1 MASNRIGRI
10 NDEIQKEL
18 ASLLRTVKDPRVSE
32 TMLTI
37 THVDTTSD
45 LRYARVYVSAL
56 NCPDE
61 KGLMKGYQYCINCNQ
76 RFLAAADGGN
86 CCACHVPYFRSV
98 RKRLCVELENL
109 SGAPVFPHGN
119 LAFFVA
125 IFSEMT
131 RLSAGVGLRLHSIHP
146 SITRESKW
154 RYIMKKINL
163 RELYPDVYTT
173 DFFVDVTEEV
183 YKIEY
188 YTIANQKQA
197 RYNIDK
203 KTKATATVQK
213 IDFGCSHKEQI
224 ENRYPQW
231 LKTLVCSAW
240 RKLFE

>member
-1 MASNRIGRI
+1 M
-10 NDEIQKEL
+10 
-18 ASLLRTVKDPRVSE
+18 TV
-32 TMLTI
+32 L
-37 THVDTTSD
+37 
-45 LRYARVYVSAL
+45 
-56 NCPDE
+56 
-61 KGLMKGYQYCINCNQ
+61 
-76 RFLAAADGGN
+76 
-86 CCACHVPYFRSV
+86 
-98 RKRLCVELENL
+98 
-109 SGAPVFPHGN
+109 GAPVFHRGN
-119 LAFFVA
+119 LAFFVT
-125 IFSEMT
+125 IFSEMF
-131 RLSAGVGLRLHSIHP
+131 RLSAGVGLRLHSIHL

-231 LKTLVCSAW
+231 LKTLVCSTW
-240 RKLFE
+240 RKLFNKAKGRRNAAFPKYTS

>member
-1 MASNRIGRI
+1 M
-10 NDEIQKEL
+10 
-18 ASLLRTVKDPRVSE
+18 TV
-32 TMLTI
+32 L
-37 THVDTTSD
+37 
-45 LRYARVYVSAL
+45 
-56 NCPDE
+56 
-61 KGLMKGYQYCINCNQ
+61 
-76 RFLAAADGGN
+76 
-86 CCACHVPYFRSV
+86 
-98 RKRLCVELENL
+98 
-109 SGAPVFPHGN
+109 GAPVFPHGN

-131 RLSAGVGLRLHSIHP
+131 RLSAGVGLRLYSIHP

-154 RYIMKKINL
+154 RYMMKKINL

-173 DFFVDVTEEV
+173 GFFIDVTEEV

-240 RKLFE
+240 RKLYE

>member
-1 MASNRIGRI
+1 M
-10 NDEIQKEL
+10 
-18 ASLLRTVKDPRVSE
+18 TV
-32 TMLTI
+32 L
-37 THVDTTSD
+37 
-45 LRYARVYVSAL
+45 
-56 NCPDE
+56 
-61 KGLMKGYQYCINCNQ
+61 
-76 RFLAAADGGN
+76 
-86 CCACHVPYFRSV
+86 
-98 RKRLCVELENL
+98 
-109 SGAPVFPHGN
+109 GAPVFPHGN

-163 RELYPDVYTT
+163 RELYPDVYIT

-213 IDFGCSHKEQI
+213 IDFGCFHKEQI

-240 RKLFE
+240 RKLFNKAKGRRNAAFLKHTS

>member
-1 MASNRIGRI
+1 MAV
-10 NDEIQKEL
+10 L
-18 ASLLRTVKDPRVSE
+18 
-32 TMLTI
+32 
-37 THVDTTSD
+37 
-45 LRYARVYVSAL
+45 
-56 NCPDE
+56 
-61 KGLMKGYQYCINCNQ
+61 
-76 RFLAAADGGN
+76 
-86 CCACHVPYFRSV
+86 
-98 RKRLCVELENL
+98 
-109 SGAPVFPHGN
+109 GAPVFPHGN

-131 RLSAGVGLRLHSIHP
+131 RLSAGVGLRPHSIHP

-154 RYIMKKINL
+154 RYIMKKITL

-173 DFFVDVTEEV
+173 DFFIDVTEEV

>member
-1 MASNRIGRI
+1 MA
-10 NDEIQKEL
+10 
-18 ASLLRTVKDPRVSE
+18 
-32 TMLTI
+32 
-37 THVDTTSD
+37 
-45 LRYARVYVSAL
+45 AL
-56 NCPDE
+56 
-61 KGLMKGYQYCINCNQ
+61 
-76 RFLAAADGGN
+76 
-86 CCACHVPYFRSV
+86 
-98 RKRLCVELENL
+98 
-109 SGAPVFPHGN
+109 GAPVFPHGN

-213 IDFGCSHKEQI
+213 INFGCFHKEQI

-240 RKLFE
+240 RKLFNKAKGRRNAAFLKHTS

>member
-1 MASNRIGRI
+1 M
-10 NDEIQKEL
+10 
-18 ASLLRTVKDPRVSE
+18 TV
-32 TMLTI
+32 L
-37 THVDTTSD
+37 
-45 LRYARVYVSAL
+45 
-56 NCPDE
+56 
-61 KGLMKGYQYCINCNQ
+61 
-76 RFLAAADGGN
+76 
-86 CCACHVPYFRSV
+86 
-98 RKRLCVELENL
+98 
-109 SGAPVFPHGN
+109 GAPVFPHGN

-131 RLSAGVGLRLHSIHP
+131 RLSAGVGLRPHSIHP

-213 IDFGCSHKEQI
+213 IDFGCFHKEQI

-240 RKLFE
+240 RKLFNKAKGRRNAAFLKHTS

>member
-1 MASNRIGRI
+1 M
-10 NDEIQKEL
+10 
-18 ASLLRTVKDPRVSE
+18 TV
-32 TMLTI
+32 L
-37 THVDTTSD
+37 
-45 LRYARVYVSAL
+45 
-56 NCPDE
+56 
-61 KGLMKGYQYCINCNQ
+61 
-76 RFLAAADGGN
+76 
-86 CCACHVPYFRSV
+86 
-98 RKRLCVELENL
+98 
-109 SGAPVFPHGN
+109 GAPVFPHGN

-131 RLSAGVGLRLHSIHP
+131 RLSAGVGLRLYSIHP

-173 DFFVDVTEEV
+173 DFFIDVTEEV

-240 RKLFE
+240 RKLFNKAKGRRNAAFLKHTS

>member
-1 MASNRIGRI
+1 MAV
-10 NDEIQKEL
+10 L
-18 ASLLRTVKDPRVSE
+18 
-32 TMLTI
+32 
-37 THVDTTSD
+37 
-45 LRYARVYVSAL
+45 
-56 NCPDE
+56 
-61 KGLMKGYQYCINCNQ
+61 
-76 RFLAAADGGN
+76 
-86 CCACHVPYFRSV
+86 
-98 RKRLCVELENL
+98 
-109 SGAPVFPHGN
+109 GAPVFPHGN

-131 RLSAGVGLRLHSIHP
+131 RLSAGVGLRPHSIHP

-213 IDFGCSHKEQI
+213 IDFGCFHKEQI

-240 RKLFE
+240 RKLFNKAKGRRNAAFLKHTS

>member
-1 MASNRIGRI
+1 MAV
-10 NDEIQKEL
+10 L
-18 ASLLRTVKDPRVSE
+18 
-32 TMLTI
+32 
-37 THVDTTSD
+37 
-45 LRYARVYVSAL
+45 
-56 NCPDE
+56 
-61 KGLMKGYQYCINCNQ
+61 
-76 RFLAAADGGN
+76 
-86 CCACHVPYFRSV
+86 
-98 RKRLCVELENL
+98 
-109 SGAPVFPHGN
+109 GAPVFPHGN

-231 LKTLVCSAW
+231 LKTLVCSTW
-240 RKLFE
+240 RKLFNKAKGRRNAAFPKYTS

>member
-1 MASNRIGRI
+1 MAV
-10 NDEIQKEL
+10 L
-18 ASLLRTVKDPRVSE
+18 
-32 TMLTI
+32 
-37 THVDTTSD
+37 
-45 LRYARVYVSAL
+45 
-56 NCPDE
+56 
-61 KGLMKGYQYCINCNQ
+61 
-76 RFLAAADGGN
+76 
-86 CCACHVPYFRSV
+86 
-98 RKRLCVELENL
+98 
-109 SGAPVFPHGN
+109 GAPVFPHGN

-213 IDFGCSHKEQI
+213 IDFGCFHKEQI

-231 LKTLVCSAW
+231 LKTLACSAW
-240 RKLFE
+240 RKLFNKAKGRRNAAFPKHTS

>member
-1 MASNRIGRI
+1 M
-10 NDEIQKEL
+10 
-18 ASLLRTVKDPRVSE
+18 TV
-32 TMLTI
+32 L
-37 THVDTTSD
+37 
-45 LRYARVYVSAL
+45 
-56 NCPDE
+56 
-61 KGLMKGYQYCINCNQ
+61 
-76 RFLAAADGGN
+76 
-86 CCACHVPYFRSV
+86 
-98 RKRLCVELENL
+98 
-109 SGAPVFPHGN
+109 GAPVFPHGN

-125 IFSEMT
+125 VFSEMT

-163 RELYPDVYTT
+163 RELYPDVYIT

-213 IDFGCSHKEQI
+213 IDFGCFHKEQI

-240 RKLFE
+240 RKLFNKAKGRRNAAFLKHTS

>member
-1 MASNRIGRI
+1 M
-10 NDEIQKEL
+10 
-18 ASLLRTVKDPRVSE
+18 TV
-32 TMLTI
+32 L
-37 THVDTTSD
+37 
-45 LRYARVYVSAL
+45 
-56 NCPDE
+56 
-61 KGLMKGYQYCINCNQ
+61 
-76 RFLAAADGGN
+76 
-86 CCACHVPYFRSV
+86 
-98 RKRLCVELENL
+98 
-109 SGAPVFPHGN
+109 GAPVFPHGN

-163 RELYPDVYTT
+163 RELYPDVYAT

-213 IDFGCSHKEQI
+213 INFGCFHKEQI